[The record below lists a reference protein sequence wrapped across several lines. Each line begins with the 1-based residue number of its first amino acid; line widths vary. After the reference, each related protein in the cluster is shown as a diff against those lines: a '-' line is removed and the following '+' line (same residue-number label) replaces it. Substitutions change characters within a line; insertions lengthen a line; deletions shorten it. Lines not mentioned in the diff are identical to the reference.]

1 VPRGVLALRRIGNE
15 MKRNAESGP
24 FYEVVLLDLLPSLI
38 YSAST
43 APYRTDHP
51 FDLREAT
58 MLKKGFLLLTFLA
71 LFSMAIPLDAA
82 ADNRPFTFGLL
93 LVGPYNDHGWS
104 QAHYEGGKYVEKM
117 VPDAKMIYIDKVN
130 PADRPGVTIPQLVD
144 DMVEKGAR
152 LIIAN
157 SDDMKDGAREAAR
170 QHPEV
175 YFLHIS
181 GDDVLSGKAPP
192 NLSNLMGKMEYT
204 KMMAG
209 VAAALTT
216 QTGKIGYLGPLIN
229 EETRRL
235 AASAYL
241 GAKYAWEAVLK
252 KKPED
257 LKFQV
262 TWIGFWFNI
271 PGVTSDPTQVAQNFF
286 NTGYDVVL
294 SGIDTTEALTVAG
307 QKKKEGKSV
316 WAVPYDYIGACQGAP
331 DVCLGVPYFNWGPAY
346 IPFVKAAMNKTWKQ
360 EWLWLGPDWKDINNP
375 DTSIV
380 GFMPGKALPD
390 SAKPAL
396 DQFIKDLGSGKA
408 NLFKGPL
415 NYQDGTVF
423 VKAGETAGDKQI
435 WHMEQLLQG
444 MQGQSSAKK

>member
-1 VPRGVLALRRIGNE
+1 
-15 MKRNAESGP
+15 
-24 FYEVVLLDLLPSLI
+24 
-38 YSAST
+38 
-43 APYRTDHP
+43 
-51 FDLREAT
+51 
-58 MLKKGFLLLTFLA
+58 MLKKGFLFLTFLA
-71 LFSMAIPLDAA
+71 LFSAVLPLGATAA
-82 ADNRPFTFGLL
+82 NPPFTFGLL

-104 QAHYEGGKYVEKM
+104 QAHFEGGKYVEKM
-117 VPDAKMIYIDKVN
+117 VPGVKMIYIDKVN

-170 QHPEV
+170 QHPKV

-181 GDDVLSGKAPP
+181 GDDVLSGKGPA

-209 VAAALTT
+209 FAAALTT

-241 GAKYAWEAVLK
+241 GAKYAWETVLK

-307 QKKKEGKSV
+307 QKKKEGKNV
-316 WAVPYDYIGACQGAP
+316 WGVPYDYVGACQSAP

-346 IPFVKAAMNKTWKQ
+346 VAFVNTAMNKTWKP
-360 EWLWLGPDWKDINNP
+360 EWLWLGPDWKEINNP

-380 GFMPGKALPD
+380 GFVPGAALPAG
-390 SAKPAL
+390 AKPEL
-396 DQFIKDLGSGKA
+396 EKFVKDLGSGTV

-415 NYQDGTVF
+415 NYQDGKVF
-423 VKAGETAGDKQI
+423 VKAGETASDKQI